1 MKIKMFASILI
12 IKMLTYFY
20 DVVFE
25 KNVNRIDVATNVQ
38 ETEEIENIKKLM
50 IITNSKQIFQQITS
64 QMLGSMKKHFS
75 QVPEKVWNSLHKVWN
90 SLHKE
95 INYDEIIGEII
106 WVGLFW

>member
-25 KNVNRIDVATNVQ
+25 KNVNRIDVVTNVQ

-50 IITNSKQIFQQITS
+50 EKEA
-64 QMLGSMKKHFS
+64 KKENFM
-75 QVPEKVWNSLHKVWN
+75 QAAVLRDELFKYKKLLLEKFDS
-90 SLHKE
+90 
-95 INYDEIIGEII
+95 
-106 WVGLFW
+106 